1 MRNALFAAIA
11 YFAATFALGFV
22 LGAVRTLALEP
33 RIGALPAV
41 SIELP
46 IILLSAWFI
55 CGWSLRRFS
64 VDTDLVHRLLVC
76 VSAFALLMAAEI
88 SLSIFGFSR
97 TLDEIF
103 ADWRTAPGA
112 LGFAGQIV
120 FALFPLVRHRA

>member
-46 IILLSAWFI
+46 IILLSACVVSVWTRTWFI
-55 CGWSLRRFS
+55 VCWCAC
-64 VDTDLVHRLLVC
+64 RLLRC
-76 VSAFALLMAAEI
+76 
-88 SLSIFGFSR
+88 
-97 TLDEIF
+97 
-103 ADWRTAPGA
+103 
-112 LGFAGQIV
+112 
-120 FALFPLVRHRA
+120 